1 MSIYLF
7 FIYRAFNAGVDGV
20 GSPSVLR
27 CAGFT
32 PKSHFESVFSQVVH
46 GRKEESKNVTNAKA
60 VAGSEDGSVIF
71 FDLERNWRPCIDK
84 LSGHSKP
91 VVSVVFSEDEKYL
104 ASADTSGQIIV
115 WKKS

>member
-1 MSIYLF
+1 MLILNS
-7 FIYRAFNAGVDGV
+7 RAFNTGADGV
-20 GSPSVLR
+20 GNPSVLR

-32 PKSHFESVFSQVVH
+32 QKSHFESVFSQAVH
-46 GRKEESKNVTNAKA
+46 GIKQESKIVANAKA
-60 VAGSEDGSVIF
+60 VAGSEDGSVVF
-71 FDLERNWRPCIDK
+71 FDLERNWKPCIDK

-91 VVSVVFSEDEKYL
+91 VVSVVFSDDEKYL

>member
-1 MSIYLF
+1 MIP
-7 FIYRAFNAGVDGV
+7 RAFNAGGDRAGI
-20 GSPSVLR
+20 PTVLR

-32 PKSHFESVFSQVVH
+32 PNSHLESVLSQMFH
-46 GRKEESKNVTNAKA
+46 GRKQEMVHEKSASNSNARAVT
-60 VAGSEDGSVIF
+60 GSEDGSLLF
-71 FDLERNWRPCIDK
+71 FDLERNWKPCIDK

-91 VVSVVFSEDEKYL
+91 VVSVVFSDDEKYL